1 MRIALATLVASLAML
16 AIPQRAAPQLPRDPD
31 LERGIAFVEAGEF
44 DDAILALEPAAK
56 RLAAEHGRQKDL
68 ARAYA
73 YLAIAYLGLNHEQT
87 AKAKFLEAINA
98 DKDLKLGA
106 DQFSPRII
114 ELFEQ
119 ARREALNQRTESG
132 TPPASRKRGS
142 ARIPLI
148 VGGVGAAAA
157 GIVVAAGGGGA
168 EPSPTPTPGTV
179 RLDLTVNGLSGG
191 THSCSTG
198 LFFVVSAS
206 NTRTSAARLN
216 RLDMTFTTT
225 SPGCV
230 SHSAEN
236 AGVDPTR
243 LDVTSLPAGAS
254 NVRIKQVDLAGDL
267 CDPPRG
273 TPGCLWQT
281 HAALQTDAGTFG
293 ADLQL
298 VTSR

>member
-119 ARREALNQRTESG
+119 ARREALKDQAGS
-132 TPPASRKRGS
+132 PLPAQRKRGS
-142 ARIPLI
+142 AKIPLI
-148 VGGVGAAAA
+148 IGGVAAAA
-157 GIVVAAGGGGA
+157 GGVALAAGAGGSNGNGDG
-168 EPSPTPTPGTV
+168 PPV
-179 RLDLTVNGLSGG
+179 ILTLTLNGLTGG
-191 THSCSTG
+191 TQSCSTG

-206 NTRTSAARLN
+206 NTRTSAVRLN